1 VRHAHPAP
9 GRDAALLLARVVLG
23 TIMLG
28 YAYQQLG
35 VLGRTGIEY
44 VGILVA
50 IFSASI
56 VTVVE
61 VVGALLLV
69 AGLLTPSVAGVTGA
83 VLVGAA
89 AYVHV
94 VNGVVGGG
102 GWELVGAIV
111 VALAALAA
119 AGPGRFGLVHL
130 VRRRR
135 ARFAPM
141 PPAAPRGT
149 PPDTHGIF
157 DEPIPPPGLPSFP
170 LVRLSPTPVRDR
182 SSGPPG

>member
-35 VLGRTGIEY
+35 VLGRTGLEH
-44 VGILVA
+44 VGIPVA
-50 IFSASI
+50 IFSASV

-69 AGLLTPSVAGVTGA
+69 AGLLTPPVAGVTGA

-94 VNGVVGGG
+94 VNGAVGGG
-102 GWELVGAIV
+102 GWELVGSIV

-135 ARFAPM
+135 ARSAPM
-141 PPAAPRGT
+141 PPTTPRGT
-149 PPDTHGIF
+149 PHDTHAIF
-157 DEPIPPPGLPSFP
+157 DEPIPPAGLPSFP
-170 LVRLSPTPVRDR
+170 LVRLTPTPGRDR
-182 SSGPPG
+182 LSGPPE